1 MQQTTRQKRIK
12 LEIKQNVMYKELFP
26 VMTAK
31 EMENL
36 VASIRENGLRYPL
49 VLNGKGVLVDG
60 YNRLEAC
67 KRVGIKPKTRTVK
80 FRTKE
85 EELSFIF
92 DSNRYRRHL
101 NDFQLAEI
109 GYKIYEI
116 RAEEGKKRKKENLI
130 QYKSKGSNEPVG
142 NSSDIVAEEIG
153 VSSPT
158 FKRAVKIIKSDDE
171 KLKEDVRE
179 GKTSINKGYRQI
191 VNEEK
196 REERIKKT
204 TNKKITKNKDIE
216 LLNED
221 MTKTRLKAKSMEL
234 IFTDPPYTKDQIKIY
249 DKLGKFSEMYLKD
262 EGSLVCFMA
271 QEYLLESI
279 EFLERNGMKM
289 MWVFAVISSGGSPL
303 FYKKDI
309 IQSWKPLVYFK
320 KAKASNKNHTGL
332 KIIDSVESKFEGKEL
347 HEWQQ
352 STVESDYYIKTMTT
366 KKGLVCD
373 PFMGSGAFGV
383 SAKKLG
389 RRFIGIEIDKKNY
402 EIARGNILGE

>member
-1 MQQTTRQKRIK
+1 MTVNEFESLVSSIK
-12 LEIKQNVMYKELFP
+12 
-26 VMTAK
+26 
-31 EMENL
+31 
-36 VASIRENGLRYPL
+36 ENGLRYPL
-49 VLNGKGVLVDG
+49 VVNQKGILIDG
-60 YNRLEAC
+60 YNRFEAC
-67 KRVGIKPKTRTVK
+67 KRAGIKPKIKTVK
-80 FRTKE
+80 FITKE

-92 DSNRYRRHL
+92 DSNRNRRHL
-101 NDFQLAEI
+101 NDFQLSEI
-109 GYKIYEI
+109 GYKLYEI
-116 RAEEGKKRKKENLI
+116 RAEEGKERRKENLT
-130 QYKSKGSNEPVG
+130 QYKNSKTQDHAVG
-142 NSSDIVAEEIG
+142 KSSHIVAEKIG
-153 VSSPT
+153 VSPT
-158 FKRAVKIIKSDDE
+158 TFENSIKIIRSKDE
-171 KLKEDVRE
+171 KLKKDVRE

-196 REERIKKT
+196 REERIKNT
-204 TNKKITKNKDIE
+204 TNKKITQHKDIE

-221 MTKTRLKAKSMEL
+221 MTKTKLKPKTIEL

-249 DKLGKFSEMYLKD
+249 DELGKFSQTYLKD
-262 EGSLVCFMA
+262 EGSLLCFMA

-320 KAKASNKNHTGL
+320 KAKALDKNHTGL

-389 RRFIGIEIDKKNY
+389 RKFIGIEIDKKNY
-402 EIARGNILGE
+402 KIARGNILGEKNESVRKT